1 MSTHGLGNTLGWG
14 LSGLLGALVSPSKFF
29 RGIVTLNMSLMPK
42 EQRLKAVCE
51 KQPIPA
57 HGYCLCTMSTQ
68 HRSCLCDGYY
78 SKNLEEKS
86 S

>member
-1 MSTHGLGNTLGWG
+1 MGLATPWAGGCLGCWVLWFPPG
-14 LSGLLGALVSPSKFF
+14 EFF
-29 RGIVTLNMSLMPK
+29 RGIITLNMSLMPK
-42 EQRLKAVCE
+42 EQRLRAVRE